1 MHHMNS
7 VMLDKLGNLSTCACR
22 GLPMHHMNAVTL
34 DKLGNLSTCACRGLK
49 FRRIYTYQK
58 KKKKIR
64 RIYRLRV

>member
-7 VMLDKLGNLSTCACR
+7 
-22 GLPMHHMNAVTL
+22 VTL

-58 KKKKIR
+58 KKN
-64 RIYRLRV
+64 LGGFLDLGFRVEEETVKAPNWLWFNEFF